1 MIFKLHRWES
11 TEAKDPLKKGFI
23 LCILGCKA
31 VLFEMSIVPGPIL
44 FQLLFWLL
52 SGIFYTQT
60 RSYIRKK
67 LLCSGC
73 ILITFSGLYYH
84 GREKEKRSQILDIF
98 SWAPLSVGKLS
109 STWFL
114 WRRWKKKLWMGWG
127 IMFLCFFCFSSPY
140 FSISICSWQCLHF
153 FCQILSLL
161 LTLNKIDLGLN
172 TFFHQLRAISP
183 VISAWNNCLGI
194 LFKQSFFPS

>member
-114 WRRWKKKLWMGWG
+114 WRRWKKKTLNGVG
-127 IMFLCFFCFSSPY
+127 DNVSVLLLFLLSLFF
-140 FSISICSWQCLHF
+140 HF
-153 FCQILSLL
+153 HLL
-161 LTLNKIDLGLN
+161 LTVLTL
-172 TFFHQLRAISP
+172 FFVRSCLSYSP
-183 VISAWNNCLGI
+183 
-194 LFKQSFFPS
+194 